1 MRSVRLFQIL
11 DFMRGRTRPVSAEV
25 IAERFGTSVRTI
37 YRDIATLQSIGAPIR
52 GEGGLG
58 YQVEDGYFLPPLAF
72 DRDEM
77 DAVVLGLRMVTA
89 RGDTPLRLAA
99 ERVLGK
105 ISGAHQE
112 SPESLDRPLLAV
124 KAKADTRSGDQITVL
139 RSAIHDRTFVGFTY
153 TSLSGDTSQRCIRP
167 LGLTAFESSWL
178 LTGWCE
184 MRGDF
189 RNFRVDLMSDVAA
202 QEDSF
207 AFERG
212 KEFTDYLATL

>member
-1 MRSVRLFQIL
+1 M
-11 DFMRGRTRPVSAEV
+11 
-25 IAERFGTSVRTI
+25 
-37 YRDIATLQSIGAPIR
+37 
-52 GEGGLG
+52 
-58 YQVEDGYFLPPLAF
+58 
-72 DRDEM
+72 
-77 DAVVLGLRMVTA
+77 
-89 RGDTPLRLAA
+89 
-99 ERVLGK
+99 
-105 ISGAHQE
+105 
-112 SPESLDRPLLAV
+112 